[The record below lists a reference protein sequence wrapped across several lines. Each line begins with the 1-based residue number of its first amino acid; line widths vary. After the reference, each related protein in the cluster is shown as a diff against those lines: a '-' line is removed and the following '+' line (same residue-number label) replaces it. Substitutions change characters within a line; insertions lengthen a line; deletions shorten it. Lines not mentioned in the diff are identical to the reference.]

1 MDSSRCD
8 VIQFNSIQKL
18 YSESEIT
25 MNSIYTYKT
34 LLSQLFGALQ

>member
-1 MDSSRCD
+1 MY
-8 VIQFNSIQKL
+8 IQFNSIQML

-25 MNSIYTYKT
+25 MNNIYTYKT